1 MLMNRCRAEALE
13 RVLHTLIESG
23 DAEAFLAVVRRINAS
38 KKAVVRFSVEPP
50 LDEGAF
56 NAASHAR
63 RFFW

>member
-1 MLMNRCRAEALE
+1 M
-13 RVLHTLIESG
+13 LHTLIEAG
-23 DAEAFLAVVRRINAS
+23 DADGFLAVVRRINAS

-50 LDEGAF
+50 LDEGTF